1 MCVRVWVSVC
11 LVVGRCCPSPSLI
24 MLITQT
30 GWAVFALGTDC
41 CSFSIFNPPFFSS
54 PFILLIPLS
63 LSFSHQ
69 TPPTPT
75 PNPNSP
81 CASHPLRRWER
92 ERERQRETGQ
102 ACTVEN
108 IVYARHK
115 AACNFCS
122 RGDTHKGWE
131 GERGGARGR
140 AEMGRKSSRIKT
152 TTDCDQIS

>member
-1 MCVRVWVSVC
+1 MCVCACVCGCLSVWWWGGVALHPLLLC
-11 LVVGRCCPSPSLI
+11 LLHRLAGLFLLWEQTVALFQSSTPLLLLLSLYP
-24 MLITQT
+24 
-30 GWAVFALGTDC
+30 TDTA
-41 CSFSIFNPPFFSS
+41 
-54 PFILLIPLS
+54 LS
-63 LSFSHQ
+63 LSLINPQ
-69 TPPTPT
+69 PPH
-75 PNPNSP
+75 NPNSP

-92 ERERQRETGQ
+92 VREERQRETGQ

-152 TTDCDQIS
+152 TTGL